1 MSGLLERVNVSPF
14 EWRWIKRHPAKWL
27 RLVWFHFT
35 VASVLAAMAW
45 LAGEPVFDVTSVS
58 RAWPILLGIAAG
70 VAALSALAPLDRRLQ
85 AGAAAVLFSIFVLR
99 AATFV
104 HTHVVAHSAG
114 AISDDGRAVVASYAL
129 HWTVLALVAV
139 WWPTISE
146 RAGRALAVEA
156 GADERGAT

>member
-1 MSGLLERVNVSPF
+1 MSGLLEHVNVSPF
-14 EWRWIKRHPAKWL
+14 EWRWIKRHPARWL

-35 VASVLAAMAW
+35 VAAGLAAMAW
-45 LAGEPVFDVTSVS
+45 LVGEPVFDLTTVS
-58 RAWPILLGIAAG
+58 RAWPILLGVAAG

-85 AGAAAVLFSIFVLR
+85 AGAAAVLFSIFTLR

-104 HTHVVAHSAG
+104 HTYVVGSAAG
-114 AISDDGRAVVASYAL
+114 VLSPDALAVSASYAL
-129 HWTVLALVAV
+129 HWVVLALVAV

-146 RAGRALAVEA
+146 RAGRALAVEV